1 MAINE
6 KQYETILAA
15 LADKIKEQEMTIFV
29 QSCKIENL
37 EKALAEAEYHLNP
50 LGKRRPETLEIR

>member
-15 LADKIKEQEMTIFV
+15 LADKITEQETTIAV
-29 QSCKIENL
+29 QKWQIEKL

-50 LGKRRPETLEIR
+50 VGKKRPETLEIR

>member
-15 LADKIKEQEMTIFV
+15 LADKIKEQESTIFV
-29 QSCKIENL
+29 QNCRIENL

-50 LGKRRPETLEIR
+50 AGKECPAKNI

>member
-6 KQYETILAA
+6 KQYETILSA
-15 LADKIKEQEMTIFV
+15 LADKIKEQETTIAV
-29 QSCKIENL
+29 QKWQIEKL

-50 LGKRRPETLEIR
+50 VGKKRPETLEIR

>member
-15 LADKIKEQEMTIFV
+15 LADKIKSQEETIAV
-29 QSCKIENL
+29 QKWQIEKF
-37 EKALAEAEYHLNP
+37 EKALAEAEYQLNP
-50 LGKRRPETLEIR
+50 